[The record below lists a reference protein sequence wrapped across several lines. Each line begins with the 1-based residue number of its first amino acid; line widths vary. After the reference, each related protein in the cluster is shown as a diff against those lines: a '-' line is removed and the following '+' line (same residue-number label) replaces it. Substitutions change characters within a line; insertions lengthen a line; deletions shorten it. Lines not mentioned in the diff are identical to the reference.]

1 MVSNLLKM
9 INGDVDMAL
18 PEERSAEDAPGL
30 MDRPPG
36 REVVVRVCE
45 PVAGK

>member
-1 MVSNLLKM
+1 
-9 INGDVDMAL
+9 MAL

-30 MDRPPG
+30 VDWPPG
-36 REVVVRVCE
+36 REVVVRVCG